1 MEIQGLMSSFKA
13 RFFPRFHAL
22 FHRLFHARFDA
33 RFNPAP
39 RSSQLRRR
47 AVLGVAAAC
56 FIALQVCPPTASAQS
71 YPNRPVKLIVPF
83 PPGGAVDIYAR
94 TVLPALSENLG
105 QPVVVENRTGASGM
119 IGAEVVAKAAPDGYT
134 LLVGNIAT
142 LAMNAAIYRK
152 MPYDPLKDLSPI
164 TQSVIVNYVLVVHP
178 DVPAAS
184 VSELIAYAKANPG
197 RLSYGSSGSGS
208 AQHMAAELF
217 KARTGTDLLH
227 VPYKGTGA
235 MISDLIAGHV
245 QLTFAD
251 QGSMMQQV
259 KAGKLRVLG
268 VGGSRRSPQYPDIPT
283 IAEAGNL
290 PGYEAIAWQGIA
302 GPAGL
307 PAPIVSRL
315 NEAFNRV
322 QALPQVA
329 QRLEEA
335 GLTPAAG
342 TPDAFAG
349 YIRSEIALWTKVARD
364 VGATV
369 D

>member
-1 MEIQGLMSSFKA
+1 MEI
-13 RFFPRFHAL
+13 
-22 FHRLFHARFDA
+22 
-33 RFNPAP
+33 
-39 RSSQLRRR
+39 QLRRR
-47 AVLGVAAAC
+47 AVLGIAAAC
-56 FIALQVCPPTASAQS
+56 FISLLVCPPTASAQS

-178 DVPAAS
+178 DVPA
-184 VSELIAYAKANPG
+184 
-197 RLSYGSSGSGS
+197 
-208 AQHMAAELF
+208 
-217 KARTGTDLLH
+217 
-227 VPYKGTGA
+227 
-235 MISDLIAGHV
+235 
-245 QLTFAD
+245 
-251 QGSMMQQV
+251 
-259 KAGKLRVLG
+259 
-268 VGGSRRSPQYPDIPT
+268 
-283 IAEAGNL
+283 
-290 PGYEAIAWQGIA
+290 GIA

-307 PAPIVSRL
+307 PAPIVARL
-315 NEAFNRV
+315 NDAFNRV

-342 TPDAFAG
+342 TPEAFAG